1 MYKMYTKKFTKLTT
15 RNYYSILCSVMEMKI
30 NTLSKVLIELRK
42 EKNLTQR
49 EVAEKINTTQ
59 RAYAFYEKGDREPSI
74 DTLIKLADLYNV
86 PIDILVGRYKL
97 R

>member
-1 MYKMYTKKFTKLTT
+1 
-15 RNYYSILCSVMEMKI
+15 MEMKI

-42 EKNLTQR
+42 NKKMTQK